1 MIDDEHTND
10 GRGPDGRFPKGVSG
24 NPGGIPKSAR
34 RLKKMARAEAA
45 AMLEDLR
52 TMRMSGE
59 LEPKEAIAYAKLM
72 LEYGGYLTGSD
83 EARLI
88 VSAALARE
96 KFKGNEEEFL
106 RFVAVTL
113 GKPVD
118 LVRGPSDQKQI
129 TAGVAQQQSTASS
142 ETLTDVADMQGE
154 GPASGSIDESE

>member
-10 GRGPDGRFPKGVSG
+10 GRGPDGKFPKGVSG

-34 RLKKMARAEAA
+34 KLKKMSRFEAFE
-45 AMLEDLR
+45 MFDYLR
-52 TMRMSGE
+52 NLRLDGAFD
-59 LEPKEAIAYAKLM
+59 PKDALAYTKLM
-72 LEYGGYLTGSD
+72 LEYSGILTN
-83 EARLI
+83 EA
-88 VSAALARE
+88 AARIMIGAAAARSH
-96 KFKGNEEEFL
+96 FDTEEEFL

-129 TAGVAQQQSTASS
+129 TAGVAQQQSAASS
-142 ETLTDVADMQGE
+142 ETVADVADMQGE